1 MYQTYEDIAPL
12 YNHKKLLFSSTVHF
26 TGKLVMLL
34 EMEGLQ
40 MHTVL
45 WNI

>member
-1 MYQTYEDIAPL
+1 MYQRYEDIAPL
-12 YNHKKLLFSSTVHF
+12 YNLKKLLSSSTVHF
-26 TGKLVMLL
+26 TGKLVLLL
-34 EMEGLQ
+34 EMEGLH